1 VLRARNAGF
10 GVMCLRAPQAD
21 ERCSRQALFGCICK
35 SLRSCWPG
43 HRCFNWEIAQAPS
56 ERCWASN
63 LNSKTLGGPSTTL
76 FQSQMR
82 IASNGLRIPCLL
94 IVALAIAGLLAPDA
108 SAQAPAVAANPVGV
122 WRGTSLCRLRPSA
135 CNDEV
140 VVYRIT
146 RVKTSDS
153 LSVDARKIVNGQ
165 EEQMGIIGCRLATSG
180 AQFTCSMPN
189 GVWRFAIRGDSLV
202 GELRLPD
209 NRKYRDVST
218 ARWH

>member
-1 VLRARNAGF
+1 MHITSNV
-10 GVMCLRAPQAD
+10 
-21 ERCSRQALFGCICK
+21 SRVRHL
-35 SLRSCWPG
+35 LTV
-43 HRCFNWEIAQAPS
+43 
-56 ERCWASN
+56 
-63 LNSKTLGGPSTTL
+63 TLA
-76 FQSQMR
+76 M
-82 IASNGLRIPCLL
+82 AC
-94 IVALAIAGLLAPDA
+94 LLAPDA
-108 SAQAPAVAANPVGV
+108 FGQAPTVASNPVGV
-122 WRGTSLCRLRPSA
+122 WRGTSLCRVRPSP

-153 LSVDARKIVNGQ
+153 LSLDARKIVNGQ
-165 EEQMGIIGCRLATSG
+165 EEQMGVLGCRLAASG
-180 AQFTCSMPN
+180 AQLTCSMPN